1 MDHQSTEIL
10 VRVEAED
17 LGLTIE
23 WAGLATAILRIVDLT
38 IEALVPVVKKIR
50 TVQGDRQ
57 YTHQSPTDAA
67 LSLQD
72 SR

>member
-17 LGLTIE
+17 LDLTIE
-23 WAGLATAILRIVDLT
+23 WADLANGIPPCRQPHHRRLGSCFEENPYRA
-38 IEALVPVVKKIR
+38 
-50 TVQGDRQ
+50 GSRQ

-67 LSLQD
+67 LLKP
-72 SR
+72 RL